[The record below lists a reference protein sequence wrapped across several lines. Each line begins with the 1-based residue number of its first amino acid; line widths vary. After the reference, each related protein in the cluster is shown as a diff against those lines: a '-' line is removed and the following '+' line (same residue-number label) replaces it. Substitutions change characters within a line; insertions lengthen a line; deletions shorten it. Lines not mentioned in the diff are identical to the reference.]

1 MKKNNLEK
9 LDLELYEE
17 TLQNG
22 LRIFIVPKD
31 NVNGIYAQL
40 STKFGSV
47 HTEFV
52 LNGSDKM
59 IKVPVGVA
67 HFLEHKMFEQKD
79 GVDPFTFFSERGCDA
94 NANTSNYKTTYLF
107 SGANSFEENI
117 NYLLDYVQEP
127 YFTDENVEKEKGIIE
142 QEINM
147 YSDEPFFKIYDGIIY
162 NTFINHPIKYSIAG
176 KVEDIYKITKEDLYN
191 CYNTF
196 YHPSN
201 MFLVITGNF
210 DPEETIKHIKENQS
224 NKKYEKLTPVKL
236 KEYKEPDKVV
246 KSREVVEKNT
256 DTPKLSY
263 GIKINLEKT
272 GYKDYRRRDMYLN
285 IIFDLAF
292 GITSK
297 FYEEMNSKGY
307 LSSSIDIDKV
317 YTETHLLVNL
327 ICETNLPN
335 ELIKEIENM
344 INNLSIDECELNIIK
359 NKFISNY
366 INLFDNI
373 VALND
378 TIVTNIIDYGNFDYN
393 YIDNINSLTINELNN
408 VINRLDL
415 NNTSYYIVK
424 PFGD

>member
-1 MKKNNLEK
+1 MKEINIDIVNEKLFYEK
-9 LDLELYEE
+9 LD
-17 TLQNG
+17 NG
-22 LRIFIVPKD
+22 LEIYMVPNKKVK
-31 NVNGIYAQL
+31 NIYA
-40 STKFGSV
+40 TFTTRYGSI
-47 HTEFV
+47 HDEFIPIGE
-52 LNGSDKM
+52 NKM
-59 IKVPVGVA
+59 VKVPLGIA
-67 HFLEHKMFEQKD
+67 HFLEHKMFEQED
-79 GVDPFTFFSERGCDA
+79 GIDPFNFFSKSGADS
-94 NANTSNYKTTYLF
+94 NAHTSLKNTTYEFTGPNKFL
-107 SGANSFEENI
+107 ENLEF
-117 NYLLDYVQEP
+117 LLDFVQHP
-127 YFTDENVEKEKGIIE
+127 YLTDENIEKEKGIIE
-142 QEINM
+142 QELKM
-147 YSDEPFFKIYDGIIY
+147 YMDDPFWSMYDGIRNNI
-162 NTFINHPIKYSIAG
+162 FIKNPTKYPIGGTIES
-176 KVEDIYKITKEDLYN
+176 VRKITKKDLLR
-191 CYNTF
+191 CYKTF

>member
-1 MKKNNLEK
+1 M
-9 LDLELYEE
+9 
-17 TLQNG
+17 
-22 LRIFIVPKD
+22 
-31 NVNGIYAQL
+31 
-40 STKFGSV
+40 
-47 HTEFV
+47 
-52 LNGSDKM
+52 
-59 IKVPVGVA
+59 
-67 HFLEHKMFEQKD
+67 
-79 GVDPFTFFSERGCDA
+79 
-94 NANTSNYKTTYLF
+94 
-107 SGANSFEENI
+107 
-117 NYLLDYVQEP
+117 
-127 YFTDENVEKEKGIIE
+127 
-142 QEINM
+142 
-147 YSDEPFFKIYDGIIY
+147 
-162 NTFINHPIKYSIAG
+162 
-176 KVEDIYKITKEDLYN
+176 
-191 CYNTF
+191 
-196 YHPSN
+196 
-201 MFLVITGNF
+201 
-210 DPEETIKHIKENQS
+210 
-224 NKKYEKLTPVKL
+224 TPC
-236 KEYKEPDKVV
+236 
-246 KSREVVEKNT
+246 
-256 DTPKLSY
+256 
-263 GIKINLEKT
+263 KINLEKT